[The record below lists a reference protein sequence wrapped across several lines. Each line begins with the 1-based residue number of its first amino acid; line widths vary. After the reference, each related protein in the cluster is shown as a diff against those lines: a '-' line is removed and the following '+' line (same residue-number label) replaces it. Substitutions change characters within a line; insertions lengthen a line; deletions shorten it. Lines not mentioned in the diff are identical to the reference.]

1 MAVVYGAVKTELKS
15 TAQIAWKKCT
25 GMQKCAGKIS

>member
-1 MAVVYGAVKTELKS
+1 MAVVYGAVKTGLKS

-25 GMQKCAGKIS
+25 EKKCKEMRR